1 MDGTI
6 YHDKHMKWLLKPLE
20 KILSSCCTQPVT
32 VCSILAHAAS
42 FLIYPPVE
50 PNKWEKQKNNM
61 CLSWYI
67 VPSILEGLYLV
78 EVRTSPKV
86 PREPHALSGMVY
98 SVPHVSKII
107 AVILDITIVT
117 LSKRALSQA
126 VIVRW

>member
-32 VCSILAHAAS
+32 VYSILAHAAS

-50 PNKWEKQKNNM
+50 PNKREKQKNNM

-67 VPSILEGLYLV
+67 VPFILEGKYLV

-86 PREPHALSGMVY
+86 PREPHALSGIVY
-98 SVPHVSKII
+98 SVPRVSKII
-107 AVILDITIVT
+107 AIILDTT
-117 LSKRALSQA
+117 TSSSRKRALSPV
-126 VIVRW
+126 VIVG